1 MVTWKAPLE
10 APLVTRVMLSL
21 LSSARVTP
29 DVFARLR
36 LLTPLSASLL
46 SFWRSSLAPSL
57 TLTVVMPE
65 GAVMTPSISRI
76 ELAPVAVS
84 PVVAARVEPMFRVPP
99 PSTPVEPLWSK
110 ATLAP
115 LNVAVPVP
123 VFWRLR
129 VPLPVSRK
137 VRIPELLVV
146 KVSVALSAPIVK
158 MELLLPVLSMK
169 AGPLLVVL
177 MELIVSSK
185 PFRSRVAE
193 SLVEFSGPK

>member
-1 MVTWKAPLE
+1 MLRSVMSIVTWLPPLE

-36 LLTPLSASLL
+36 LLTLLSASLPPFWIS
-46 SFWRSSLAPSL
+46 SFAPSL

-65 GAVMTPSISRI
+65 GAVMILSISRI
-76 ELAPVAVS
+76 ELVPVAVS

-110 ATLAP
+110 TTLAP

-129 VPLPVSRK
+129 VPLPVSRM
-137 VRIPELLVV
+137 VRV
-146 KVSVALSAPIVK
+146 
-158 MELLLPVLSMK
+158 LLPLAV
-169 AGPLLVVL
+169 
-177 MELIVSSK
+177 
-185 PFRSRVAE
+185 
-193 SLVEFSGPK
+193 